1 MALSTWIGAAELGCI
16 FAIMS
21 LGLFIAFRIL
31 DLPDLTVDG
40 SFVTGVACSSA
51 LASIGH
57 PYLGLLA
64 GTAGGVLAGMFTG
77 VLHTKLKIHAIL
89 AGILSMTSLYSI
101 NLWIMSERPS
111 IFFYGQNTMFTPVT
125 GKLYLGGYDMGK
137 ILFLACMVILL
148 VLVLDYFLKTQ
159 LGLSLRATGDNEAM
173 VRSSSINTDA
183 MKILG
188 FALCNGIV
196 ALAGA
201 IYAQYTQTGTFTVGT
216 GMLVLGLASIIIGEA
231 LFGKHGM
238 GRHLT
243 AVALGAVL
251 YRILITYAF
260 QLGLPASDL
269 KIFSAMIVI
278 FAILIPMIQ
287 PMMQKRRKRHAGN

>member
-1 MALSTWIGAAELGCI
+1 MAFSTLIGSVELGSI
-16 FAIMS
+16 FAVMS

-40 SFVTGVACSSA
+40 SFVTGVAC
-51 LASIGH
+51 ASVLTEAGH
-57 PYLGLLA
+57 PFLGLLA
-64 GTAGGVLAGMFTG
+64 GALAGALAGVFTG
-77 VLHTKLKIHAIL
+77 FLHTKLKIHAIL
-89 AGILSMTSLYSI
+89 AGILSMTALYSI
-101 NLWIMSERPS
+101 NLWIMQEKPS
-111 IFFYGQNTMFTPVT
+111 IFFYGTDTMFTPVT
-125 GKLYLGGYDMGK
+125 GR
-137 ILFLACMVILL
+137 LFIAGTDVGPVLLLLAIALAFVFLM
-148 VLVLDYFLKTQ
+148 DYFLKTQ

-201 IYAQYTQTGTFTVGT
+201 FYAEYTQTGTFTVGT

-231 LFGKHGM
+231 LFGKKGM
-238 GRHLT
+238 LHHLFS
-243 AVALGAVL
+243 VVLGAIL

-269 KIFSAMIVI
+269 KLFSAAIVI
-278 FAILIPMIQ
+278 IAISAPMVK
-287 PMMQKRRKRHAGN
+287 PYFEKRRKRHAGH

>member
-1 MALSTWIGAAELGCI
+1 MAFSTLIGSVELGSI
-16 FAIMS
+16 FAVMS

-40 SFVTGVACSSA
+40 SFVTGVAC
-51 LASIGH
+51 ASVLIEAGH
-57 PYLGLLA
+57 PFLGLLA
-64 GTAGGVLAGMFTG
+64 GALAGALAGVFTG
-77 VLHTKLKIHAIL
+77 FLHTKLKIHAIL
-89 AGILSMTSLYSI
+89 AGILSMTALYSI
-101 NLWIMSERPS
+101 NLWIMQEKPS
-111 IFFYGQNTMFTPVT
+111 IFFYGADTMFTPVT
-125 GKLYLGGYDMGK
+125 GR
-137 ILFLACMVILL
+137 LFIAGTDVGPLALLL
-148 VLVLDYFLKTQ
+148 VIALAFVFLMDYFLKTQ

-201 IYAQYTQTGTFTVGT
+201 FYAEYTQTGTFTVGT

-231 LFGKHGM
+231 LFGKKRMLH
-238 GRHLT
+238 HLFS
-243 AVALGAVL
+243 VVLGAIL

-269 KIFSAMIVI
+269 KLFSAAIVI
-278 FAILIPMIQ
+278 IAISAPMVK
-287 PMMQKRRKRHAGN
+287 PYFEKRRKRHAGH

>member
-1 MALSTWIGAAELGCI
+1 MAFSTVIGSVELGLI

-21 LGLFIAFRIL
+21 LGLFIAFRVL

-40 SFVTGVACSSA
+40 SFVTGVACASVLTEAGHPLAGILAGA
-51 LASIGH
+51 LAGA
-57 PYLGLLA
+57 LA
-64 GTAGGVLAGMFTG
+64 GCFTG
-77 VLHTKLKIHAIL
+77 FLHTKLKIHAIL
-89 AGILSMTSLYSI
+89 AGILTMTALYSV
-101 NLWIMSERPS
+101 NLWIMQEKPS
-111 IFFYGQNTMFTPVT
+111 IFFYGVTTVFTPVQ
-125 GKLYLGGYDMGK
+125 GRLFANGYDMGP
-137 ILFLACMVILL
+137 LCLLL
-148 VLVLDYFLKTQ
+148 VIAAVLMAAMDYFLRTQ

-196 ALAGA
+196 ALAGGL
-201 IYAQYTQTGTFTVGT
+201 YAEYSQTGTFTVGT

-231 LFGKHGM
+231 LFGKRTM
-238 GRHLT
+238 RRHLLS
-243 AVALGAVL
+243 VILGAVL

-269 KIFSAMIVI
+269 KLFSAAIVI
-278 FAILIPMIQ
+278 IAISAPMVK
-287 PMMQKRRKRHAGN
+287 PYLEKRRKRHAAD

>member
-1 MALSTWIGAAELGCI
+1 MAFSTLIGSVELGSI
-16 FAIMS
+16 FAVMS

-40 SFVTGVACSSA
+40 SFVTGVAC
-51 LASIGH
+51 ASVLTEAGH
-57 PYLGLLA
+57 PFLGLLA
-64 GTAGGVLAGMFTG
+64 GALAG
-77 VLHTKLKIHAIL
+77 AL
-89 AGILSMTSLYSI
+89 AGVLSMTALYSI
-101 NLWIMSERPS
+101 NLWIMQEKPS
-111 IFFYGQNTMFTPVT
+111 IFFYGADTMFTPVT
-125 GKLYLGGYDMGK
+125 GR
-137 ILFLACMVILL
+137 LFIAGTDVGPLALLL
-148 VLVLDYFLKTQ
+148 VIALAFVFLMDYFLKTQ

-201 IYAQYTQTGTFTVGT
+201 FYAEYTQTGTFTVGT

-231 LFGKHGM
+231 LFGKKGM
-238 GRHLT
+238 LHHLFS
-243 AVALGAVL
+243 VVLGAIL

-269 KIFSAMIVI
+269 KLFSAAIVI
-278 FAILIPMIQ
+278 IAISAPMVK
-287 PMMQKRRKRHAGN
+287 PYFEKRRKRHAGH